1 MTCGDI
7 MKKQE
12 FKNAIARAQIEIND
26 QINAFRERVEKATD
40 DPENFISMTELE
52 REWQQLRLS
61 TSKTYSDLVSKA
73 LSSFDN
79 KELNSSK
86 KANSSR
92 KGSD

>member
-1 MTCGDI
+1 

-12 FKNAIARAQIEIND
+12 IKNAIARAQIEIIDQLND
-26 QINAFRERVEKATD
+26 FQERVDKATD
-40 DPENFISMTELE
+40 DPEHFISMTELE

-79 KELNSSK
+79 KRLNSSK

-92 KGSD
+92 KGSN